1 MPIAIPPDFPV
12 EQPVAA
18 LTGAQPKIAVR
29 YDAHSGSY
37 TTALPDAEL
46 LARYEMCEDLARQL
60 EQKCRKNRDTKY
72 SQMSES
78 EILISLLSKLLQAGW
93 GSNAEM
99 RWVIRRTAEI
109 LGWPTPA
116 AANA

>member
-1 MPIAIPPDFPV
+1 MPTAIPPDFPV
-12 EQPVAA
+12 EQPLAA
-18 LTGAQPKIAVR
+18 LTGAQPKLAVR
-29 YDAHSGSY
+29 YDAQSGLY

-60 EQKCRKNRDTKY
+60 ELKCRKNRATKY
-72 SQMSES
+72 AQMSEP

-93 GSNAEM
+93 GSKAEM
-99 RWVIRRTAEI
+99 KWVIRRTAEI
-109 LGWPTPA
+109 LGWPAPA